1 MNPTT
6 NGTWIRLLVTTLVAA
21 CSAGAAAQDV
31 AVSYTAERTWVDT
44 PMQIQFTIENARSIG
59 EPELPDVDGLEIEYL
74 GITNEFSQT
83 SIINGVRT
91 SKRSVSLS
99 ISVNPVRAGSFTIPP
114 IPIEV
119 DGKPYGS
126 PVITLEAVAPTNDDR
141 VLVEITGPDRP
152 VFFGESVE
160 LTLEIWIEQYVSELY
175 DVEASESVTWQLV
188 DLNQTRWGPFLE
200 SIKELVNSRRKPR
213 GALRVR
219 DGRRYFVYE
228 LRREV
233 RPANLGE
240 LERLT
245 DVTLAVSYPS
255 GVRPSRSVFN
265 SGLEFSGLVP
275 LRVRA
280 ERSDMEV
287 LPLPET
293 DRPADFRGA
302 VGEFLV
308 RASATP
314 TTVVA
319 GDPITLSF
327 LVGNVK
333 DSNSVLDTLRPPPL
347 DELAPLVE
355 RFRVPSDPIAGVVE
369 TGIKVF
375 TQTIRP
381 RSEDVTEIPAI
392 PFSFFDPD
400 RREYQTIYTEPIPI
414 RVLPAEVLDEADIIR
429 GGESTAR
436 PPASDGRDPVDDTD
450 AGTLGLAANLPVD
463 DRLLGVTTITLG
475 WGTAGVLALPPLGF
489 LAVLLVVG
497 RRRWR
502 DRNPGRVR
510 ARSARSRCL
519 KSIRE
524 ARSTATITRHLRT
537 FISDRAGR
545 VAGSI
550 TASEALRLSRRAGA
564 DPGTIS
570 ALESLLDQGER
581 AGYGPGGDDGS
592 DRSEEASRLV
602 RALDECEWSRCMEDG
617 S

>member
-1 MNPTT
+1 MIPTKI
-6 NGTWIRLLVTTLVAA
+6 NAWIRLIVSTLVVA
-21 CSAGAAAQDV
+21 CSAAAAAQEV
-31 AVSYTAERTWVDT
+31 AVSYSAEKTWVDT
-44 PMQIQFTIENARSIG
+44 PVQIQFTVENAKDIG
-59 EPELPDVDGLEIEYL
+59 EPDLPEVDGLEIEYL
-74 GITNEFSQT
+74 GVTNEFSQT

-99 ISVNPVRAGSFTIPP
+99 ISVNPVRAGLFTIPP
-114 IPIEV
+114 ISVDV
-119 DGKPYGS
+119 DGKSFGS
-126 PVITLEAVAPTNDDR
+126 SAITIEAVAPTNDGR
-141 VLVEITGPDRP
+141 VLVEISGPDRP
-152 VFFGESVE
+152 VFFGEAVG
-160 LTLEIWIEQYVSELY
+160 LTLEIWIEQFVSELY
-175 DVEASESVTWQLV
+175 DVEASEPVTWQLV
-188 DLNQTRWGPFLE
+188 DLNQTQWGPFLE
-200 SIKELVNSRRKPR
+200 SIKELVNARQKPR
-213 GALRVR
+213 GTLRVR

-255 GVRPSRSVFN
+255 GVRRSRSVFN

-280 ERSDMEV
+280 EISDMEV

-314 TTVVA
+314 TTVAA

-347 DELAPLVE
+347 DELAPLVDG
-355 RFRVPSDPIAGVVE
+355 FKVPTDPIAGVVE
-369 TGIKVF
+369 TGIKIF

-400 RREYQTIYTEPIPI
+400 RGEYQTVYTEPIPVT
-414 RVLPAEVLDEADIIR
+414 VLPSEVLEAGDIIR
-429 GGESTAR
+429 GGESATRSAT
-436 PPASDGRDPVDDTD
+436 SNLQDPVDDSD
-450 AGTLGLAANLPVD
+450 AATLGLAANLPVD

-475 WGTAGVLALPPLGF
+475 WGTTGVVVLPPLGF
-489 LAVLLVVG
+489 LAVLVVVG

-502 DRNPGRVR
+502 ERNPERVR

-519 KSIRE
+519 KSIQQSD
-524 ARSTATITRHLRT
+524 STATIARHLRM
-537 FISDRAGR
+537 FISDKAGR
-545 VAGSI
+545 AAGSI

-564 DPGTIS
+564 DPGTLLG
-570 ALESLLDQGER
+570 LESVLEQGER
-581 AGYGPGGDDGS
+581 TGYGVGDDDGRARS
-592 DRSEEASRLV
+592 DEAMELV
-602 RALDECEWSRCMEDG
+602 RALDGCEWSRCMEVG

>member
-1 MNPTT
+1 MNLTT
-6 NGTWIRLLVTTLVAA
+6 NGGWIRLLVTTLFVA
-21 CSAGAAAQDV
+21 CSAGATAQEV
-31 AVSYTAERTWVDT
+31 AVSYTADKTWVDT
-44 PMQIQFTIENARSIG
+44 PIQIQFTIENARDIG
-59 EPELPDVDGLEIEYL
+59 DPELPDVEGLEIEYL

-99 ISVNPVRAGSFTIPP
+99 VAVNPVRAGIFTIPP
-114 IPIEV
+114 ISIEV

-126 PVITLEAVAPTNDDR
+126 SSISIEAVAPTNDGR
-141 VLVEITGPDRP
+141 VLVEVTGPDRP
-152 VFFGESVE
+152 VFFGEAVE
-160 LTLEIWIEQYVSELY
+160 LTLEIWIEQFVSELY

-188 DLNQTRWGPFLE
+188 DLNQTQWGPFLE
-200 SIKELVNSRRKPR
+200 SIKELVNARRKPS
-213 GALRVR
+213 GALRIR

-255 GVRPSRSVFN
+255 GVRRSRSVFN

-314 TTVVA
+314 TTVAA

-333 DSNSVLDTLRPPPL
+333 DGDSVLDTLRPPPL
-347 DELAPLVE
+347 DELAPLVD
-355 RFRVPSDPIAGVVE
+355 RFKVPSDPIAGIVE
-369 TGIKVF
+369 SGIKIF

-400 RREYQTIYTEPIPI
+400 RREYQTVYTEPIPI
-414 RVLPAEVLDEADIIR
+414 NVLPSEVLDEGDIIR
-429 GGESTAR
+429 GGESGTR
-436 PPASDGRDPVDDTD
+436 PATSNVQDPVDDSD
-450 AGTLGLAANLPVD
+450 AATLGLAANLPVD

-475 WGTAGVLALPPLGF
+475 WGTAGVVALPPLGF

-502 DRNPGRVR
+502 ERNPERVR

-519 KSIRE
+519 RSIQE
-524 ARSTATITRHLRT
+524 ADSNATIARHLRT
-537 FISDRAGR
+537 FICDKAGR
-545 VAGSI
+545 AAGSI
-550 TASEALRLSRRAGA
+550 TAGEALRLSRRAGA
-564 DPGTIS
+564 DPGTLLG
-570 ALESLLDQGER
+570 LESLLEQGER
-581 AGYGPGGDDGS
+581 AGYGVGEDDGTARS
-592 DRSEEASRLV
+592 DEAMGLV
-602 RALDECEWSRCMEDG
+602 RALDGCEWTRCMEVG